1 MRLRKRTARSGVA
14 AVELAIC
21 LPILIL
27 LLTGLWEV
35 GRMVEV
41 QQIMTNACRE
51 GGRQASTGV
60 KTPSQVKAVVINYL
74 NRYGITNCDVSMVTI
89 TNLTSSSRND
99 PTTAN
104 QLDHFQISLSIP
116 VDNIRWLLLTRL
128 TSGSN
133 MSASADWYSMGDL
146 PITVNDTVPLQ

>member
-1 MRLRKRTARSGVA
+1 MRKRKLRTGVA

-21 LPILIL
+21 LPILVL
-27 LLTGLWEV
+27 LLTGIWEV

-41 QQIMTNACRE
+41 QQLMTNACRE

-60 KTPSQVKAVVINYL
+60 KTISQVKQTVITYL
-74 NRYGITNCDVSMVTI
+74 NRFGITNCDVSMVTV
-89 TNLTSSSRND
+89 TNLTSSARSD

-116 VDNIRWLLLTRL
+116 ANNVRWVLLTRL

-133 MSASADWYSMGDL
+133 MTASADWYSVADL
-146 PITVNDTVPLQ
+146 PLTVNDSVPLQ